1 MEHLLFSEV
10 ACALFLLLLGAARYH
25 YFISASAQPADRSS
39 PPVNWARHV
48 PAYFVSSVWAI
59 YVGWL
64 VVAPSTAARW
74 DRWPVNHW
82 LGDLLGWIAIPILA
96 AALWL
101 FWYSHDTIGRYWSM
115 RVVLKTEHRLVT
127 DGPYHYIRHPL
138 YTALFLGYLGT
149 VFALQSWTLV
159 AWLPIFVIAYCVF
172 AKEEEKVMER
182 GFGEAYRAYR
192 LQAGMFLPKC
202 PKRLAG
208 AFRAARRSRARTSD
222 YMETGEG

>member
-1 MEHLLFSEV
+1 MEHLLFSEI
-10 ACALFLLLLGAARYH
+10 ASALFLLLLGAARYH
-25 YFISASAQPADRSS
+25 YFISANSQSVDRSS

-59 YVGWL
+59 YVAWL
-64 VVAPSTAARW
+64 VVAPSSAVRW

-82 LGDLLGWIAIPILA
+82 FGELLGWIAIPILA
-96 AALWL
+96 AAFWL

-127 DGPYHYIRHPL
+127 DGPYRHIRHPL

-149 VFALQSWTLV
+149 VLALQSWMLV

-192 LQAGMFLPKC
+192 LQAGMFLPKW

-208 AFRAARRSRARTSD
+208 AFSAARRSRARTND
-222 YMETGEG
+222 HMETDEG

>member
-25 YFISASAQPADRSS
+25 YFISANAQPADRSS

-48 PAYFVSSVWAI
+48 PAYFVSSMWAI
-59 YVGWL
+59 YVAWL
-64 VVAPSTAARW
+64 VVAPLPVVRW

-82 LGDLLGWIAIPILA
+82 FGDLLGWIAIPILA
-96 AALWL
+96 AAFWL

-127 DGPYHYIRHPL
+127 EGPYRYIRHPL

-149 VFALQSWTLV
+149 VLALQSWTLV
-159 AWLPIFVIAYCVF
+159 AWFPVFVAAYLLF

-192 LQAGMFLPKC
+192 LQAGMFLPKW
-202 PKRLAG
+202 PD
-208 AFRAARRSRARTSD
+208 RRTRILSKSRPSRARTSD
-222 YMETGEG
+222 G